1 MVMGADQESVL
12 TTTSSPP
19 SWLIGCSVDL
29 CDALSGYDALIM
41 KRRCNENYE
50 TTQHCTMEYEYAW
63 WESWQKILFRSVN
76 GIRNS
81 SRTQKAKNFGW
92 LQKETVLLV
101 TRKKKT
107 RLRVSAVWN
116 HWTGLVALLLREM
129 YQSLKKK
136 TQERDT
142 SLRRFNEQE
151 YQVIVLQQRCWWVEE
166 GVWLTYIQDQ
176 HIVSSI
182 VE

>member
-1 MVMGADQESVL
+1 MRWVVMMRWLWSDGVMKTMRRHNTVLWNMNMRGECPGKRYFFGVSMESEILLVL
-12 TTTSSPP
+12 RKT
-19 SWLIGCSVDL
+19 
-29 CDALSGYDALIM
+29 
-41 KRRCNENYE
+41 
-50 TTQHCTMEYEYAW
+50 
-63 WESWQKILFRSVN
+63 
-76 GIRNS
+76 
-81 SRTQKAKNFGW
+81 KNFGW
-92 LQKETVLLV
+92 LQKETFLLV